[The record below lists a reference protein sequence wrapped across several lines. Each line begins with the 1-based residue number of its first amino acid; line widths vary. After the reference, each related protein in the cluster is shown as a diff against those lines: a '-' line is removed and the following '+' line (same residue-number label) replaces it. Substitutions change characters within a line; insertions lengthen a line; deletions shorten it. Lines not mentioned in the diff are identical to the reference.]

1 MEALRL
7 ACFVVA
13 VATTTSE
20 PGSGL
25 AHNENFVVS
34 APSQELAQGILK
46 NAEGLRKQIALDWLG
61 EELPSSVGPASIHV
75 TISDTTDRGHTWPI
89 DDPNR
94 RYHLIW
100 LTTSREKALSSAL
113 AHEIVHTVFATEFSG
128 GLPTWAEEGAA
139 CLQDDPDRLARRRRT
154 IDWMARTGN
163 WPDLERVLEAQTI
176 LATDHA
182 TYSVAASLTQFLLG
196 RGDKAKFLSFC
207 RQGKSA
213 GWDAALTRCYGIRS
227 VRELQAAW
235 QTWTTEA
242 ARKSPAASSAP
253 MQAAT
258 GS

>member
-7 ACFVVA
+7 ACFV
-13 VATTTSE
+13 ATLTATSAE

-34 APSQELAQGILK
+34 APSQDLAEEILQK
-46 NAEGLRKQIALDWLG
+46 AEGLRKQIALDWLG
-61 EELPSSVGPASIHV
+61 EELPPSVGPASIHV
-75 TISDTTDRGHTWPI
+75 TISDASDRGHTWPI

-100 LTTSREKALSSAL
+100 LTTTREKALTTAL
-113 AHEIVHTVFATEFSG
+113 AHEIVHAVLATEFSG
-128 GLPTWAEEGAA
+128 GIATWAEEGAA

-154 IDWMARTGN
+154 IDWMAKTGN
-163 WPDLERVLEAQTI
+163 WSDLQRVLEAQAI
-176 LATDHA
+176 VATDHA
-182 TYSVAASLTQFLLG
+182 TYSVAASLTQFLLE

-213 GWDAALTRCYGIRS
+213 GWDAALSRCYGIRS

-235 QTWTTEA
+235 QAWTTAA
-242 ARKSPAASSAP
+242 ARKSPVSSATAP
-253 MQAAT
+253 QPTT